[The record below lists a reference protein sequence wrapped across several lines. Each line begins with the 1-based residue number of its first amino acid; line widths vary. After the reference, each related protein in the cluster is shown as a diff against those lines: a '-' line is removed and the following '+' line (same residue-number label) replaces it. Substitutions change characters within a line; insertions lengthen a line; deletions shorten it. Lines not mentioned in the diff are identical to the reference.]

1 MLCRNIFPTKI
12 TLILLIVGSISVIT
26 GVGDY
31 YNIYNTIY
39 QVPRG
44 ASVFNNGLHT
54 YWNVTE
60 IKNN

>member
-1 MLCRNIFPTKI
+1 MR
-12 TLILLIVGSISVIT
+12 LLIVGSISVIT
-26 GVGDY
+26 GAGDY